1 MPATTTLVTLTYG
14 NRLHYLQALIERS
27 LACTKIGQVIVVNNA
42 ASADLSPLLHR
53 WPAQVRI
60 IDLPSN
66 TGSANGY
73 AVGIDAALKAGAE
86 YIWLMDDD
94 NAPTAGAIEL
104 LHLRLAECS
113 RKLGRAQVA
122 VMGFRP
128 THQADIAAGV
138 PQRFAFPH
146 RSSCFGFH
154 IAQLPYKLWRRLP
167 WGKPHAESL
176 HHSLVK
182 LPFATYGGLLG
193 HRAMYENIGLPRTDM
208 ILYADDTEYTRRITA
223 SGGHIFLVTDA
234 QLDDLE
240 HSWNI
245 KSRTNNIY
253 ETFLLGDS
261 DLRAYYT
268 ARNQAWFDKYV
279 WARWGWLYSLNR
291 AVFMT
296 LLRLVALRSGTP
308 QRLALLQQAIAD
320 GESGRLG
327 LNKSFPL

>member
-27 LACTKIGQVIVVNNA
+27 LACAEIGQVIVVNNA
-42 ASADLSPLLHR
+42 ARADLGQLLRR
-53 WPAQVRI
+53 WPAQVHI
-60 IDLPSN
+60 IDLPAN

-86 YIWLMDDD
+86 FIWLMDDD
-94 NAPTAGAIEL
+94 NAPTEGAVAT
-104 LHLRLAECS
+104 LHQRLAQCS
-113 RKLGRAQVA
+113 RKMGRAQTA
-122 VMGFRP
+122 VLGFRP

-138 PQRFAFPH
+138 PQRHAFPH

-154 IAQLPYKLWRRLP
+154 IGQLPYKVWRRTP
-167 WGKPHAESL
+167 WGKPHADSL
-176 HHSLVK
+176 HHSLVQ

-193 HRAMYENIGLPRTDM
+193 HRSMYENIGLPRTDM

-234 QLDDLE
+234 LLEDLE

-245 KSRTNNIY
+245 KSRTSNIY
-253 ETFLLGDS
+253 EAFLLGDS

-268 ARNQAWFDKYV
+268 ARNQAWFDKFV
-279 WARWGWLYSLNR
+279 WARWGWLYTLNR

-296 LLRLVALRSGTP
+296 LLRVVAWRSGSR
-308 QRLALLQQAIAD
+308 QRLDLLQQAIAD

-327 LNKSFPL
+327 LHKSFPL

>member
-1 MPATTTLVTLTYG
+1 MLAKTTLVTLTYG
-14 NRLHYLQALIERS
+14 DRLPYLQTLIERS
-27 LACTKIGQVIVVNNA
+27 LACPEIGHVIVVNNA
-42 ASADLSPLLHR
+42 ATAPLATLTQR
-53 WPAQVRI
+53 WPTQVRI
-60 IDLPSN
+60 IDLPTN

-94 NAPTAGAIEL
+94 NAPTPGAIEE

-122 VMGFRP
+122 VLGFRP
-128 THQADIAAGV
+128 THQADIANGV
-138 PQRFAFPH
+138 PQRHAFPH

-154 IAQLPYKLWRRLP
+154 IGQLPYKLWRRLP
-167 WGKPHAESL
+167 WGKPHADSL

-193 HRAMYENIGLPRTDM
+193 HRAMYENIGLPRAEM

-234 QLDDLE
+234 LLEDLE

-245 KSRTNNIY
+245 KARTNNIY

-268 ARNQAWFDKYV
+268 ARNQAWFDKFV
-279 WARWGWLYSLNR
+279 WARWGWLYHLNR

-296 LLRLVALRSGTP
+296 LLHLVAIRRGA
-308 QRLALLQQAIAD
+308 QRRLALLQQAIAD

-327 LNKSFPL
+327 INKSFPL

>member
-1 MPATTTLVTLTYG
+1 MLATTTLVTLTYG
-14 NRLHYLQALIERS
+14 DRLHYLTTLIERS
-27 LACTKIGQVIVVNNA
+27 LACAEIAQVIVVNNA
-42 ASADLSPLLHR
+42 ASADLGQLLRR
-53 WPAQVRI
+53 WPVQVQI

-73 AVGIDAALKAGAE
+73 AVGINAALQAGAE

-94 NAPTAGAIEL
+94 NAPTPGAIEL
-104 LHLRLAECS
+104 LHQRLAECS

-122 VMGFRP
+122 VQGFRP

-138 PQRFAFPH
+138 PRRFAFPH

-167 WGKPHAESL
+167 WGKPHADSL

-234 QLDDLE
+234 QLEDLE

-245 KSRTNNIY
+245 KARTGNIY
-253 ETFLLGDS
+253 EAFLLGDS

-268 ARNQAWFDKYV
+268 ARNQAWFDKFV
-279 WARWGWLYSLNR
+279 WARWGWMYSLNR

-296 LLRLVALRSGTP
+296 LLHLVAWRRGTHA
-308 QRLALLQQAIAD
+308 RFALLQQAIAD
-320 GESGRLG
+320 GEAGRLG
-327 LNKSFPL
+327 LNKLFPL